1 MAGLCTVALAAYG
14 RAGVVAALA
23 EAVKSS
29 DAALQE
35 HALRALAGLVNLV
48 NNHHV
53 NSLLPLQQGLYLI

>member
-1 MAGLCTVALAAYG
+1 MRAYMRG
-14 RAGVVAALA
+14 KMVVIRVVAALA

-35 HALRALAGLVNLV
+35 HALRAALAGLVNLV
-48 NNHHV
+48 NNDHV

>member
-1 MAGLCTVALAAYG
+1 MRAYMRG
-14 RAGVVAALA
+14 KMVVIRVVAALA

-48 NNHHV
+48 NNDHV

>member
-1 MAGLCTVALAAYG
+1 MRAYMRG
-14 RAGVVAALA
+14 KMVVIRVVAALA

>member
-1 MAGLCTVALAAYG
+1 VRAYMRG
-14 RAGVVAALA
+14 KMVVIRVVAALA